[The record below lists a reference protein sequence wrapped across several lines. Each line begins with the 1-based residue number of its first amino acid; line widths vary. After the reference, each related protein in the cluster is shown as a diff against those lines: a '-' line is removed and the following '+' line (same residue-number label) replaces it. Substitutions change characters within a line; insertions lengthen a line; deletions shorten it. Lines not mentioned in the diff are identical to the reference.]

1 MEIKKLNFEKKKIE
15 IKETYIDEAGKTR
28 ERIKKVMLP
37 TGNVVA
43 NDHSSLPGADCR
55 AKRTSVPY
63 SADSL
68 RHN

>member
-43 NDHSSLPGADCR
+43 NDHSSLPGRKMAVEN
-55 AKRTSVPY
+55 KPV
-63 SADSL
+63 
-68 RHN
+68 NKNG